1 MQAENAKKDAN
12 RDSAGKQGI
21 MSKVNAGGEEA
32 PRGAAF
38 GANALQGADAA
49 PLYVAVKQ
57 LIHDRIDSGKWPPSY
72 RIPSENE
79 LVSELGV
86 SRMTANRALREL
98 ASEGVIK
105 RVQGVGSF
113 VAERKGGTALF
124 EVRNIADEIRKRGHE
139 HTARIVRMQKDSAS
153 PEISD
158 ALGVG
163 IGETIYHSIIVHYE
177 NGVPAQ
183 VEDRYV
189 NPGVAPDYTEQD
201 FTRTTPYAYLT
212 AIAPLWQAEHVVEA
226 VLPQGWEAK
235 LLAISPADPCL
246 LIRRRTWSAA
256 RCVTAVRLLYPG
268 ARYRME
274 GFFNTQSRS

>member
-1 MQAENAKKDAN
+1 MNKSVSDKAEAAV
-12 RDSAGKQGI
+12 AGQG
-21 MSKVNAGGEEA
+21 
-32 PRGAAF
+32 AF
-38 GANALQGADAA
+38 GAQALQGADTG

-57 LIHDRIDSGKWPPSY
+57 LIHARIDSGAWPPNF
-72 RIPSENE
+72 RVPSENE

-98 ASEGVIK
+98 ANEGVIK

-124 EVRNIADEIRKRGHE
+124 EVRNIAEEIRKRGHV
-139 HTARIVRMQKDSAS
+139 HTAEIIRMQRDSAA

-158 ALGVG
+158 ALGIG
-163 IGETIYHSIIVHYE
+163 IGDVVFHSIIVHHE
-177 NGVPAQ
+177 DGVPAQ

-189 NPGVAPDYTEQD
+189 NPAVAPDYADQD
-201 FTRTTPYAYLT
+201 FTQTTPYAYLT
-212 AIAPLWQAEHVVEA
+212 AVAPLSQAEHVVEA

-246 LIRRRTWSAA
+246 LIRRRTWSAN

-274 GFFNTQSRS
+274 GFFNTQSRG

>member
-1 MQAENAKKDAN
+1 MNKTVGGG
-12 RDSAGKQGI
+12 AGQG
-21 MSKVNAGGEEA
+21 
-32 PRGAAF
+32 AF
-38 GANALQGADAA
+38 GAEALQGTDTG
-49 PLYVAVKQ
+49 PLYLAVKQ
-57 LIHDRIDSGKWPPSY
+57 LIHERSDSGVWPPNF
-72 RIPSENE
+72 RVPSENE

-98 ASEGVIK
+98 ANEGVIK

-124 EVRNIADEIRKRGHE
+124 EVRNIAEEIRKRGHT
-139 HTARIVRMQKDSAS
+139 HTAEIIRMQRDAAA

-158 ALGVG
+158 ALG
-163 IGETIYHSIIVHYE
+163 IGLGEVVFHSIIVHFE

-189 NPGVAPDYTEQD
+189 NPGVAPDYADQD
-201 FTRTTPYAYLT
+201 FTQTTPYAYLT
-212 AIAPLWQAEHVVEA
+212 AVAPLSQAEHVVEA
-226 VLPQGWEAK
+226 VLPQAWEAK

-274 GFFNTQSRS
+274 GFFNTQSRA